1 MDEQGRAR
9 LEYDA
14 ASQLL
19 RGLTETR
26 FKLLALVPSLAGAVI
41 AFATARRTGL
51 ELLAIGLLGL
61 AATLGV
67 LLYELRNGE
76 IKGEI
81 ARRVQRLED
90 ALLPSGPLVV
100 NGRARFLGAIPVSHS
115 LGIGLVY
122 GAASGGWCYLVAWG
136 ALHAILPH
144 RHVQGVGL
152 AIGAVAGLIAAAE
165 IVRIELALER
175 DADFTGPDQPLVTP

>member
-1 MDEQGRAR
+1 MDFELKDLLEAIGPNATLIFAAWIFLSFLQQRYTAAYDRYRALVPR
-9 LEYDA
+9 QRGQYDA

-81 ARRVQRLED
+81 ARRVQRLEH

-100 NGRARFLGAIPVSHS
+100 N
-115 LGIGLVY
+115 
-122 GAASGGWCYLVAWG
+122 
-136 ALHAILPH
+136 
-144 RHVQGVGL
+144 
-152 AIGAVAGLIAAAE
+152 
-165 IVRIELALER
+165 
-175 DADFTGPDQPLVTP
+175 DQDVMLFCQ